1 MRRFNESDTYS
12 LKLYLEYISLRIRI
26 DILICIESSKFMLYK
41 KTPWRQVYN
50 MKHLRLILHSFIY
63 VEISNNTEHVQYKN
77 SNIRDEFF
85 EINQVVSDGLV
96 NCNTPFIV
104 CNTKSEHQDICSK

>member
-1 MRRFNESDTYS
+1 M
-12 LKLYLEYISLRIRI
+12 
-26 DILICIESSKFMLYK
+26 C
-41 KTPWRQVYN
+41 
-50 MKHLRLILHSFIY
+50 

-104 CNTKSEHQDICSK
+104 CNTKSEHQDMCSKWLIRLNKGFVLYLHEYKVI

>member
-1 MRRFNESDTYS
+1 METS
-12 LKLYLEYISLRIRI
+12 LQHEALKTNF
-26 DILICIESSKFMLYK
+26 CIHLFM
-41 KTPWRQVYN
+41 
-50 MKHLRLILHSFIY
+50 F
-63 VEISNNTEHVQYKN
+63 EISNNTEHVQYKN